1 MMKQL
6 AVLLLLVWLMP
17 AGTVWAESPIAVR
30 HVLTGY
36 DRGPDSVILNYTL
49 TVKNSGNSSL
59 TNLTLSNVP
68 LFIISKDRTTVNI
81 GNLDQQSEAQVLF
94 TVTTPMLISESEF
107 KNQPLFWAGECTDA
121 SGNFIEF
128 PARSND
134 GGVL

>member
-1 MMKQL
+1 MMKRI
-6 AVLLLLVWLMP
+6 AALLFLCWLIP
-17 AGTVWAESPIAVR
+17 AGMAWAESPVVVS

-36 DRGPDSVILNYTL
+36 EMGTDSVVLNYTL

-68 LFIISKDRTTVNI
+68 LFIISKDRATLNI
-81 GNLDQQSEAQVLF
+81 GNLDSQAEIQVPF
-94 TVTTPMLISESEF
+94 TVTTPMLLIEPEF
-107 KNQPLFWAGECTDA
+107 KNQPLFWAGECTDT

-128 PARSND
+128 PARSVE